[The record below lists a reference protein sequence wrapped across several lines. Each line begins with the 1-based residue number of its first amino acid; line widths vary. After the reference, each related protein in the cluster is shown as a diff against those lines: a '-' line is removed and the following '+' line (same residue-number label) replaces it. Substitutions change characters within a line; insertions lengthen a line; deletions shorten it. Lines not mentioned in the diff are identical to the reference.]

1 MCFSAEASFGASAVL
16 GTIAIASVAK
26 AKTTPQRLFAII
38 PLLFAVQQF
47 SEGML
52 WLSLKDPDLAAWQQ
66 FFTYIFLGFAM
77 MIWPVWIPLTVW
89 LLEKDRKRKKKIA
102 ALLII
107 GSVVF
112 TGIACVLWMYRVKVI
127 PAHHHLHY
135 EFDFPTKSRTGIVI
149 FSLLYFM
156 ATIGAPFVSSIK
168 RMKWLGISF
177 AASYLFAVTF
187 YSGFVVSVWC
197 FFAALL
203 SIVVIWILSGLN
215 KTGGQPKMFALN

>member
-38 PLLFAVQQF
+38 PLLFAVQQL

-52 WLSLKDPDLAAWQQ
+52 WLSLKDPDLEAWQQ
-66 FFTYIFLGFAM
+66 FFTYTFLGFAM
-77 MIWPVWIPLTVW
+77 LVWPVWIPLTVW
-89 LLEKDRKRKKKIA
+89 LLEKDKKRKKKTGV
-102 ALLII
+102 LLIA

-112 TGIACVLWMYRVKVI
+112 TGIACVLWMYKVKVI
-127 PAHHHLHY
+127 PTHHHLHY
-135 EFDFPTKSRTGIVI
+135 EFDFPAKPGTGIVI

-156 ATIGAPFVSSIK
+156 ATIGAPFISSIK

-203 SIVVIWILSGLN
+203 SILVVWILSGLN
-215 KTGGQPKMFALN
+215 QAGEQPKPFALN

>member
-26 AKTTPQRLFAII
+26 AKTTPQRLFAFI

-52 WLSLKDPDLAAWQQ
+52 WLSLKDPDLEAWRQ
-66 FFTYIFLGFAM
+66 FFTYTFLGFAM
-77 MIWPVWIPLTVW
+77 LVWPVWIPLTVW
-89 LLEKDRKRKKKIA
+89 LLEKDKKRKKKIG
-102 ALLII
+102 ALLIT

-112 TGIACVLWMYRVKVI
+112 TGIACVLWMYKVEVI
-127 PAHHHLHY
+127 PTHHHLHY
-135 EFDFPTKSRTGIVI
+135 EFDFTAKPRTGIVI

-156 ATIGAPFVSSIK
+156 ATIGAPFISSIK

-177 AASYLFAVTF
+177 AASY
-187 YSGFVVSVWC
+187 
-197 FFAALL
+197 
-203 SIVVIWILSGLN
+203 
-215 KTGGQPKMFALN
+215 